1 MHTRR
6 INDPQTVNACTLISV
21 AVIHAIL
28 VAQNQ
33 HKLVWNIR
41 RAHTTYQTKYQ
52 TDFLDTAKDEDRQG
66 VLETDAWEKY
76 FPTFFAAPHQQEL
89 TAAVTVQMVKDI
101 LDNRDGFCISGELDP
116 VFFTVNF
123 DAKDAI
129 EKEAGKTI
137 EWTDIEE
144 KELLDM
150 LHLREEVDPS
160 LQGHF
165 LGVVNRLENNQGITI
180 RLEGHTISL
189 TKRDGV
195 YYSYDSS
202 TGYLSYT
209 ESIDE
214 ITEHLTG
221 KANTQRA
228 TTAIITYF
236 LPQKTLRNAHHTIQP
251 ALTSVGEEG
260 KTKENEPDIRTKGKE
275 PAIEL
280 TPERIRV
287 LINDRRTFD
296 ETEDGLLSWYTANE
310 ALIEAI
316 TQEIPLEQRNT
327 IDWYVVSEEEL
338 CNLLGIPVCSTSG
351 STREENTQFKMTN
364 DIDTSRKT
372 RQVSHHKK
380 ENNSQPLSAREREIY
395 ENPEALTL
403 RKDLSNI
410 IIHISLSPQDYQEHK
425 DRIIDILEKHQETIP
440 EFRVANKTGGDQ
452 FTLYVPKIYSK
463 SKINELCNQ
472 LTAYMAEHEIIDS
485 GNKTNVAEWITP
497 QINLRLLYVE
507 TEYGNDKIDATNET
521 EERQDLARTELK
533 AHGLFSYLSQL
544 FRKHLAYFKHFQ
556 GLHYEFATPSIS
568 REHSYEAKPSID
580 MDAKYQKL
588 RGDALKT
595 ALLCDFKDSL
605 SEINNADEL
614 EETIKDFKEIGGEVT
629 PEYKILAAGQDRFTR
644 MFGIKTSS
652 IAALEAICDDARR
665 RVAAAEG
672 SENIT
677 HP

>member
-1 MHTRR
+1 MRTIQ
-6 INDPQTVNACTLISV
+6 INAPQKFNACTLISV
-21 AVIHAIL
+21 AVIQAIL

-33 HKLVWNIR
+33 DKLVWNIR

-52 TDFLDTAKDEDRQG
+52 TEFLNTAKDEDRQG
-66 VLETDAWEKY
+66 VLEKDAWEKC

-101 LDNRDGFCISGELDP
+101 LNNRKSFSISGELDP
-116 VFFTVNF
+116 VFFTANL
-123 DAKDAI
+123 DAIDAI

-137 EWTDIEE
+137 VWSKIQE

-165 LGVVNRLENNQGITI
+165 LDVVNRLENNQGITI
-180 RLEGHTISL
+180 RLQGHTISL

-236 LPQKTLRNAHHTIQP
+236 LPQKTLRNAHHATQP
-251 ALTSVGEEG
+251 ALNIAHEEDNTQELEI
-260 KTKENEPDIRTKGKE
+260 KVKGKE

-280 TPERIRV
+280 TREQIHE
-287 LINDRRTFD
+287 LIENRKTFD
-296 ETEDGLLSWYTANE
+296 ETEDGLLSWQQANE
-310 ALIEAI
+310 ALIETI
-316 TQEIPLEQRNT
+316 TQEISPEQQDT
-327 IDWYVVSEEEL
+327 INWNVVSEESL
-338 CNLLGIPVCSTSG
+338 CELLGIPVCSTSG

-380 ENNSQPLSAREREIY
+380 ENNSQPLSAHEREIY

-410 IIHISLSPQDYQEHK
+410 IIHISLSTQDYQEHK

-472 LTAYMAEHEIIDS
+472 LTAYMAEHKIIDS

-544 FRKHLAYFKHFQ
+544 FRKHLAYFKQFQ

-568 REHSYEAKPSID
+568 REHSYEAKPSND
-580 MDAKYQKL
+580 MDVKYQKL